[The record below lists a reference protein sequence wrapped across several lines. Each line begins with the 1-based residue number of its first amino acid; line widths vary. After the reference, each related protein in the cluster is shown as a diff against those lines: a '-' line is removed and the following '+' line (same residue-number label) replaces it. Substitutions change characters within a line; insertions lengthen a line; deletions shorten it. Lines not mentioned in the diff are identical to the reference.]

1 MRLMAPPLP
10 AASQP
15 SNTQST
21 GTRRLNTWNS
31 SSRKRTCNLPICSSY
46 CFSLS
51 FLFMSMRSSMGG
63 LLRPFYR
70 DGVLFLFTGLL
81 LLRAGE
87 LGIMFLVGC
96 AGGLGRGPRGR
107 GPRNQRRHGFAL
119 RQLVLHSRDERFEEA
134 DASEAKVVRGDHRP
148 GCVRRVG

>member
-31 SSRKRTCNLPICSSY
+31 SSRKRTCSLPICSSY

-70 DGVLFLFTGLL
+70 DGALFLFTGLL
-81 LLRAGE
+81 LLGAGQ
-87 LGIMFLVGC
+87 LGIVLLVGG
-96 AGGLGRGPRGR
+96 ARGLGRGARGR
-107 GPRNQRRHGFAL
+107 CARNERRHPFAL
-119 RQLVLHSRDERFEEA
+119 RQLVLDSRYERL
-134 DASEAKVVRGDHRP
+134 
-148 GCVRRVG
+148 